1 MSLDWVAPFVD
12 LRSVRVAVKPIRL
25 FGDPVLTTP
34 AAPVETFDKELR
46 KLVKDLTDTM
56 LEAPGA
62 GLAAPQLGVGL
73 RVFTYDVDDV
83 IGHLINPVL
92 DLSDEEQ
99 EGDEGCLSVPNLAF
113 NTKRSL
119 RVVAKGMDMHGE
131 PVVIEGSELLARC
144 IQHETDHLDG
154 IMFIDRL
161 DTETRKEA
169 MRAIRE
175 ADWFG
180 QQAPEVRLSPHR
192 VSARWL

>member
-1 MSLDWVAPFVD
+1 M
-12 LRSVRVAVKPIRL
+12 AVKPIRL

-46 KLVKDLTDTM
+46 KLVKDLIDTM
-56 LEAPGA
+56 MDAPGA

-83 IGHLINPVL
+83 VGHLINPVL
-92 DLSDEEQ
+92 DLSEEIQ

-113 NTKRSL
+113 NTRRSM
-119 RVVAKGMDMHGE
+119 RVVATGMDMHGE
-131 PVVIEGSELLARC
+131 PVVIEGTELLARC
-144 IQHETDHLDG
+144 VQHETDHLDG

-175 ADWFG
+175 AEWFG
-180 QQAPEVRLSPHR
+180 QPEPQVQLSPHR
-192 VSARWL
+192 ISARWL